1 VGEQPTGGATGG
13 PSITGGPST
22 SVVTV
27 ATAALALGV
36 VLGGLAGILSSD
48 DDDRPVIVVRNGT
61 TIFDGGDSQ
70 DQFKRWKD
78 WDMDSNDG
86 KEWKP
91 LHPNGASVKSFS
103 VVMRGYDTTSPAE
116 CGNILSTQAVVISV
130 SNGQVTETLRVN
142 NRLHLRLSP
151 RLVKY
156 EPVIIA
162 PSAMT
167 AAPRTPTAPGTL
179 TYPNIGSISSVNVNN
194 TTCTFP
200 SASPAREAVRVYV
213 HPER

>member
-1 VGEQPTGGATGG
+1 VGEQPTGGAKGG
-13 PSITGGPST
+13 PSIR
-22 SVVTV
+22 VVTV

-36 VLGGLAGILSSD
+36 AIGGLVGILTSD

-61 TIFDGGDSQ
+61 TIFDDGDSQ

-103 VVMRGYDTTSPAE
+103 VVMRGYDTTSPAD
-116 CGNILSTQAVVISV
+116 CGNILSTQAVVITI
-130 SNGQVTETLRVN
+130 SNGQVTETLKVN

-151 RLVKY
+151 RLVKH

-167 AAPRTPTAPGTL
+167 GVPGTPTAPGTL
-179 TYPNIGSISSVNVNN
+179 TYPNIGSITTVKVND

-200 SASPAREAVRVYV
+200 AGSPAREAVRLYI